1 MPVWCHRNCFRQCA
15 PPFLRRD
22 LSLLFWISPVLF
34 VCFVC
39 SYFSSMF
46 VGSFV
51 CLACS
56 RAVSEVEAMLK
67 SQNAT
72 RGFGRHNRHLPP
84 CRYKLFS
91 RQSDRDITAP
101 FPGHHPN
108 TTRPRHDRDII
119 RHPPHWTKISPKHH
133 RYITIT
139 SLKHHRYITESE
151 TSPRHH

>member
-15 PPFLRRD
+15 PPFFRRD
-22 LSLLFWISPVLF
+22 LSLLFWILSVLF

-46 VGSFV
+46 VGLFV

-72 RGFGRHNRHLPP
+72 KGF
-84 CRYKLFS
+84 
-91 RQSDRDITAP
+91 
-101 FPGHHPN
+101 
-108 TTRPRHDRDII
+108 
-119 RHPPHWTKISPKHH
+119 
-133 RYITIT
+133 
-139 SLKHHRYITESE
+139 
-151 TSPRHH
+151 